1 MFRPFMMRWML
12 TWLLLLGVCA
22 GLQARAFATDPCDVI
37 SSMNGHSDHHH
48 ESGKPCDP
56 EHDKQCPQDHHDHGC
71 FCHGMPLVDAS
82 DQVLRLCAPSRS
94 LSRLCHE
101 RETAP
106 DGPFLSEDKPP
117 LI

>member
-1 MFRPFMMRWML
+1 MVPAFMRWLL
-12 TWLLLLGVCA
+12 TCLVMLGVCA
-22 GLQARAFATDPCDVI
+22 GLQARVIAADPCDVI
-37 SSMNGHSDHHH
+37 SSMQEHSEHHH
-48 ESGKPCDP
+48 DHGKPCDP
-56 EHDKQCPQDHHDHGC
+56 AHDKHCPLDHHDHGC

-82 DQVLRLCAPSRS
+82 DHAIRLNNTCRS
-94 LSRLCHE
+94 LSRLPHA